1 MFKLGS
7 LSSSSNFTVAVRM
20 SPLACAVTSKHQE
33 VVRLLLKWGAKRS
46 ALAVCTKVASDGRD
60 EARAFDQK
68 NPLQIAEWTGDDDI
82 KQLLVDDLTTRQ
94 PRGTPTKERA
104 SKAGVTLHPTPSDI

>member
-68 NPLQIAEWTGDDDI
+68 NPLQIAEWAGDDKI
-82 KQLLVDDLTTRQ
+82 QQ
-94 PRGTPTKERA
+94 PAVVRW
-104 SKAGVTLHPTPSDI
+104 